1 MFRKI
6 FLIAEAGSNHNGD
19 LDTAVELV
27 RQAARAGADAVKFQ
41 CYSLDSL
48 FAPEHYAT
56 ALKLKNGGWK
66 DEIEKYTFQPDWHQ
80 IIATEAEKA
89 GIAYFTT
96 PFSPDCVERIDP
108 FVPFYK
114 IASCDITFSYL
125 LKKVGS
131 KRKGVFLSTGASSVQ
146 EIDRAV
152 KTLRSFS
159 LPFLCIMHCI
169 VIYPAPLDTLNL
181 RFIETL
187 KNRYQLP
194 VGFSDHSKGIDAAVF
209 AAGAG
214 AVAIEKHFTLDKTQE
229 GADHKNS
236 LNPDEFTCL
245 VEKIRLFEKTMGSV
259 RKTITP
265 REAAERVYARRG
277 IYSKQ
282 ALKKGT
288 MLTYDNICFLRPN
301 VSLGAER
308 IDDILGK
315 RLTVDVPKQHPIDL
329 SMIDDFSDGTTN
341 VRF

>member
-1 MFRKI
+1 MFKKI

-27 RQAARAGADAVKFQ
+27 RQAALAGADAVKFQ
-41 CYSLDSL
+41 CYSLNSL
-48 FAPEHYAT
+48 FAPEHYET
-56 ALKLKNGGWK
+56 ALKLRDGRWK
-66 DEIEKYTFQPDWHQ
+66 DEIQKYTFQPDWHKV
-80 IIATEAEKA
+80 IAAEAERS

-96 PFSPDCVERIDP
+96 PFSPDCVDHIDP

-131 KRKGVFLSTGASSVQ
+131 KRKGVFLSTGASYLK

-152 KTLRSFS
+152 KTLSAFS
-159 LPFLCIMHCI
+159 LPFICIMHCI
-169 VIYPAPLDTLNL
+169 AIYPAPHDTLNL

-187 KNRYQLP
+187 KNRYSLP
-194 VGFSDHSKGIDAAVF
+194 VGFSDHSKGIDAAIF

-236 LNPDEFTCL
+236 LNPDEFKCL
-245 VEKIRLFEKTMGSV
+245 VEKIRLFEKTIGSA

-288 MLTYDNICFLRPN
+288 RLTYDNICFLRPN
-301 VSLGAER
+301 VSLGAEC
-308 IDDILGK
+308 IDDIIGRK
-315 RLTVDVPKQHPIDL
+315 LTMDVPKKHPIDL
-329 SMIDDFSDGTTN
+329 SMIDDFPDDAYKDH
-341 VRF
+341 V